1 MNGKLTHLALP
12 CHDLEKTIQW
22 YERFTPL
29 KVIHH
34 REDSGAKVAWIQ
46 ADDKSIFLVFLQSP
60 DSKEPKAILS
70 PFAHLGIELES
81 EEEVNAIAE
90 EGRHYACLAWDPRQ
104 EPDPVGYVCA
114 LSDPDGNLVEYS
126 YGQSIK

>member
-60 DSKEPKAILS
+60 DSKEPKPILS
-70 PFAHLGIELES
+70 PFAHLES
-81 EEEVNAIAE
+81 NWNLKKKSMQSLKKDDIMHVW
-90 EGRHYACLAWDPRQ
+90 H
-104 EPDPVGYVCA
+104 
-114 LSDPDGNLVEYS
+114 GNLDKNPTLSAMSVP
-126 YGQSIK
+126 

>member
-29 KVIHH
+29 KLIHK

-60 DSKEPKAILS
+60 DSKEPTPILS
-70 PFAHLGIELES
+70 PFAHLGIEMES
-81 EEEVNAIAE
+81 KEEVNVIAE
-90 EGRHYACLAWDPRQ
+90 EGRVYDCLTWEPRQ

-114 LSDPDGNLVEYS
+114 LRDPDGNLVEFS

>member
-12 CHDLEKTIQW
+12 CHDLEKTLQW

-29 KVIHH
+29 KMIHQ

-46 ADDKSIFLVFLQSP
+46 ASDKSIFLVFLQSP

-70 PFAHLGIELES
+70 PFAHLGIEMES

-90 EGRHYACLAWDPRQ
+90 EGRHYACLAWEPRQ

-126 YGQSIK
+126 YGHSIK

>member
-29 KVIHH
+29 KMIHQ

-46 ADDKSIFLVFLQSP
+46 ASDKSIFLVFLQSP

-70 PFAHLGIELES
+70 PFAHLGIEMES

-90 EGRHYACLAWDPRQ
+90 EGRHYACLAWEPRQ

>member
-22 YERFTPL
+22 YEHFTPL
-29 KVIHH
+29 KLIHK

-70 PFAHLGIELES
+70 PFAHLGIEMES

-90 EGRHYACLAWDPRQ
+90 EGRHYACLAWEPRQ

>member
-29 KVIHH
+29 KMIHQ

-46 ADDKSIFLVFLQSP
+46 ASDKSCLLYTSP
-60 DSKEPKAILS
+60 S
-70 PFAHLGIELES
+70 PRDH
-81 EEEVNAIAE
+81 
-90 EGRHYACLAWDPRQ
+90 
-104 EPDPVGYVCA
+104 
-114 LSDPDGNLVEYS
+114 
-126 YGQSIK
+126 

>member
-22 YERFTPL
+22 YERFTRL
-29 KVIHH
+29 KLIHQ

-46 ADDKSIFLVFLQSP
+46 ADDKSIFIVFLQSP

-70 PFAHLGIELES
+70 PFAHLGIEMES

-90 EGRHYACLAWDPRQ
+90 EGRHQGCLAWEPRQ

>member
-29 KVIHH
+29 KLIHK
-34 REDSGAKVAWIQ
+34 REDSGTKVAWIQ

-70 PFAHLGIELES
+70 PFAHLGIEMES

-90 EGRHYACLAWDPRQ
+90 KGRHYACLAWEPRQ

>member
-29 KVIHH
+29 KLIHK

-70 PFAHLGIELES
+70 PFAHLGIEMES

-90 EGRHYACLAWDPRQ
+90 EGRHYACLAWEPRQ

-114 LSDPDGNLVEYS
+114 LTDPDGTLVEYS
-126 YGQSIK
+126 YGPSIK

>member
-22 YERFTPL
+22 YERFTRL
-29 KVIHH
+29 KLIHQ

-46 ADDKSIFLVFLQSP
+46 ADDKSIFIVFLQSP

-70 PFAHLGIELES
+70 PFAHLGIEMES
-81 EEEVNAIAE
+81 EEDVHAIAE
-90 EGRHYACLAWDPRQ
+90 EGRHQGCLAWEPRQ

>member
-29 KVIHH
+29 KLIHK

-70 PFAHLGIELES
+70 PFAHLGIEMES

-90 EGRHYACLAWDPRQ
+90 EGRHYAVWHGNPGKNPTPLAMFVP
-104 EPDPVGYVCA
+104 
-114 LSDPDGNLVEYS
+114 
-126 YGQSIK
+126 

>member
-12 CHDLEKTIQW
+12 CHDLVKTIQW

-29 KVIHH
+29 NVIHQ
-34 REDSGAKVAWIQ
+34 REDNGAKVAWIQ

-60 DSKEPKAILS
+60 DSKDPTPILS
-70 PFAHLGIELES
+70 PFAHLGIEMAS
-81 EEEVNAIAE
+81 KEEVNVIAA
-90 EGRHYACLAWDPRQ
+90 EGRDHACLVWEPRQ

-114 LSDPDGNLVEYS
+114 LSDPDGNLVEFS
-126 YGQSIK
+126 YGQNIN

>member
-34 REDSGAKVAWIQ
+34 REDNGAKVAWIQ

-60 DSKEPKAILS
+60 DSKEKKSNTVTICS
-70 PFAHLGIELES
+70 SRNRTGI
-81 EEEVNAIAE
+81 
-90 EGRHYACLAWDPRQ
+90 
-104 EPDPVGYVCA
+104 
-114 LSDPDGNLVEYS
+114 
-126 YGQSIK
+126 

>member
-34 REDSGAKVAWIQ
+34 REDSGVKVAWIQ

-70 PFAHLGIELES
+70 PFAHLGIEMES
-81 EEEVNAIAE
+81 KDEVNVIAE
-90 EGRHYACLAWDPRQ
+90 EGRHHACLAWEPRQ

>member
-29 KVIHH
+29 KLIHK

-46 ADDKSIFLVFLQSP
+46 ASDKSIFLVFLQSP

-70 PFAHLGIELES
+70 PFAHLGIEMES

-90 EGRHYACLAWDPRQ
+90 EGSHHACLAWEPRQ

>member
-1 MNGKLTHLALP
+1 MAAKLTHLALP
-12 CHDLEKTIQW
+12 CHNLEKTIQW

-29 KVIHH
+29 KVIHQ
-34 REDSGAKVAWIQ
+34 REDNGAKVAWIQ
-46 ADDKSIFLVFLQSP
+46 ADGKSIFLVFLQSP

-70 PFAHLGIELES
+70 PFAHLGIEMES

-90 EGRHYACLAWDPRQ
+90 QGRHHDCLIWEPRQ

-126 YGQSIK
+126 CGQSIK

>member
-60 DSKEPKAILS
+60 DSKEKKAILS
-70 PFAHLGIELES
+70 PFAHLGIEMES

-90 EGRHYACLAWDPRQ
+90 EGRHHACLAWEPRQ